1 MAALEHLLAREAI
14 RDLLARY
21 PMAFDDRDWDAWE
34 ALWTDDLVFV
44 VDGAPIEGLPAVKE
58 FMMACLPQDYIS
70 KHLCGPSVIEV
81 SPDGMHAS
89 AKTDVVWIAANYE
102 NQIVARYVDTLIKTP
117 AGWRIS
123 RREEYPVPFRAGPPP
138 MSPESIEL
146 SGATM
151 RKEEQSDA

>member
-1 MAALEHLLAREAI
+1 MDALEELLAREAI

-34 ALWTDDLVFV
+34 ALWTEDLVFV
-44 VDGAPIEGLPAVKE
+44 VDGVPIEGLAAVKQ
-58 FMMACLPQDYIS
+58 FMIDCLPQDYIS

-81 SPDGMHAS
+81 DPDGHHAR

-102 NQIVARYVDTLIKTP
+102 NQIVARYEDTLVKTA

-123 RREEYPVPFRAGPPP
+123 RRDERVVPFRPGPPP
-138 MSPESIEL
+138 MSEESVAL

-151 RKEEQSDA
+151 RKEEPSDG